1 MASFEKQL
9 EKLLLAAEA
18 QGLLDAATAS
28 RVAALASERERDRGW
43 LSLGGALGQLGAA
56 ITILGI
62 ILLVAANWR
71 DIADWVK
78 IAGLLTLL
86 GGTHGAAL
94 WIQWTEQPYPRF
106 AEALHF
112 IGAGVFLA
120 GLALVGQIYHL
131 PGNLPGAMLVWL
143 AAITPLAVLL
153 RSPAITGLAIL
164 AAWLWLHAE
173 GAASTSP
180 LHVDSFT
187 AYLMLS
193 VGMGLGLIGL
203 QTALG
208 PDVRRIQLV
217 MRGAGQLM
225 LFYGVYLLGFFRRF
239 SRSGSTDSLGEIA
252 LPAAALMLGV
262 SGILVGWN
270 RLAPEAAWLRPRLR
284 LLLIVL
290 VATCGAALLL
300 DAGLLPRGARVS
312 VFEFGSTA
320 RFDVAAVI
328 VSAAAWVVWFLFALW
343 LVAYGALS
351 RQKNFVNLGVLAFGL
366 GIITRFVDLIGGLA
380 ETGTAFVLG
389 GIVLLGTAWGMERW
403 RRRLV
408 DRMKAGA

>member
-9 EKLLLAAEA
+9 EKLLLAAQT
-18 QGLLDAATAS
+18 QGLVDSPTAS
-28 RVAALASERERDRGW
+28 RLAALAAERERDRGW

-56 ITILGI
+56 VTILGV
-62 ILLVAANWR
+62 ILLVAANWQ

-78 IAGLLTLL
+78 IAGLLLLL
-86 GGTHGAAL
+86 GGAHGAGL
-94 WIQWTEQPYPRF
+94 WIQWTGKPYPRF

-112 IGAGVFLA
+112 MGAGLFLA

-131 PGNLPGAMLVWL
+131 PGNVPGAMLVWL

-164 AAWLWLHAE
+164 AAWLWLHAA
-173 GAASTSP
+173 GADPGSA
-180 LHVDSFT
+180 LHTRGFT

-193 VGMGLGLIGL
+193 VGMGLALISL

-208 PDVRRIQLV
+208 RDVRRIQLV

-225 LFYGVYLLGFFRRF
+225 LFYGVYMLGFFRRF
-239 SRSGSTDSLGEIA
+239 STRSSLDSLSEIA
-252 LPAAALMLGV
+252 LPAGALLLGV
-262 SGILVGWN
+262 IGILVGWN

-290 VATCGAALLL
+290 VATCAAALLL
-300 DAGLLPRGARVS
+300 DAGLLPRGARLS
-312 VFEFGSTA
+312 VAEFGSTA

-351 RQKNFVNLGVLAFGL
+351 RQKNFVNLGVLGFGL
-366 GIITRFVDLIGGLA
+366 GIITRFIDLIGGLA

-403 RRRLV
+403 RRTLV
-408 DRMKAGA
+408 DRMKAVA